1 LPWRGRDQ
9 TDHRGDLEDTGPVS
23 TQTPAGS
30 CCEPPAE
37 LAIETIS
44 LPVLHGDVTA
54 SMGPDRRT
62 RRHPAT
68 HVGDGAL
75 AADEDLQVDAVLA
88 DVP

>member
-1 LPWRGRDQ
+1 VLGRLES
-9 TDHRGDLEDTGPVS
+9 GDLEDAGPES

-30 CCEPPAE
+30 CCEPSAD

-44 LPVLHGDVTA
+44 LPVLHGDVTD
-54 SMGPDRRT
+54 SVGPDRRA

-68 HVGDGAL
+68 RAGDGAL